1 MLQAPVSDKKTK
13 PEASRS
19 EGERESERL
28 MGLTGWGERS
38 ALGVGQGQPN
48 SVAATQQAFG
58 NQVALRIMRV
68 QQQQKSPAM
77 KPIQGGLL
85 QRKCACGNAAS
96 AAGTCA
102 ECQGKQALS
111 LQTKLRISEP
121 GDEYERES
129 DHIADQIMRMPE
141 PSLQRQIES
150 EEEDEEI
157 IQRKATPTSPLTSD
171 SSPADV
177 PPIVHEVLN
186 SPGQPLDPETRTFM
200 ESRFGYDFSQVRIH
214 TDAKAV
220 ESAQAVDSLAYTV
233 RQNIAFGAGQYAP
246 KTANGQQL
254 LAHELVHVMQQ
265 GYASGHQELS
275 TANMIVPVRSP
286 ITPLLSS
293 PALIARNG
301 RGSPVQGALS
311 VNYVVIYL
319 DDHYI
324 DFHTSQGTFRY
335 YLDYTGLVAG
345 EYTASATVE
354 GNDVHFELLGHLG
367 EFEFSYRLQ
376 PNKPNPST
384 FFAHQSSVT
393 FTITDQEAP
402 EFTPPEERQEQEEDP
417 NVTYLSLEEAMR
429 RCESGDLPGVKVFP
443 YRGTRFGAAPIMAHR
458 DGEYIVVKQPVY
470 VLGNEDFRQQ
480 TRTLPTETFIGG
492 VRLHPNEIVRVHT
505 YDPRWYH
512 LNITG
517 STSGDIENEFCAT
530 GEQMLEI
537 AQAST
542 NQTIF
547 NIGLTGVDA
556 ALFFVP
562 VGRIAAF
569 LGRPVMQVAGRSSQR
584 LAMAIM
590 LGMRDAAPTAFAGI
604 ASRTSTV
611 IVEQQ
616 AVSQI
621 GGRAVTQT
629 VEYATVEFSEQA
641 ITRATGA
648 VAAQGVAEIGGERL
662 ATEAVARTVTVTM
675 VDATGHQ
682 VVSTLTTPTGDAA
695 LDAAIDQ
702 AFSQTFDLTP
712 SPASSLPAG
721 QGVVSVAPEIAAG
734 FTQAQVQG
742 FRRFIGRRFSE
753 SNIQILEQ
761 LWDDAARQGDAAM
774 LNAGNS
780 RYLFDLQR
788 NRFWSRVRA
797 NDAAR
802 AIFEDAG
809 CQFSG
814 GAPYFVLNGQRIY
827 MTIDHIIERQT
838 APQLALTASNLRISF
853 MRENTVLLRLL
864 HQLDPFQ

>member
-1 MLQAPVSDKKTK
+1 MLHAPTNDRKTK
-13 PEASRS
+13 SETSSKTAEHLSEQEQSSHLLRSRQFDSRQQRQNLAAMQNSYGNQAMLRMGRSRS
-19 EGERESERL
+19 
-28 MGLTGWGERS
+28 M
-38 ALGVGQGQPN
+38 N
-48 SVAATQQAFG
+48 
-58 NQVALRIMRV
+58 
-68 QQQQKSPAM
+68 
-77 KPIQGGLL
+77 PIQGSIL
-85 QRKCACGNAAS
+85 QRKCACGNTS
-96 AAGTCA
+96 GTTGTCTG
-102 ECQGKQALS
+102 CQEKQELT
-111 LQTKLRISEP
+111 LQTKLSISEP
-121 GDEYERES
+121 GDHYEQEADR
-129 DHIADQIMRMPE
+129 IADQVMQMPE
-141 PSLQRQIES
+141 PIIKPEVES
-150 EEEDEEI
+150 EKEGFV
-157 IQRKATPTSPLTSD
+157 QRKAISNSITFLQP
-171 SSPADV
+171 SSTVQDQSSKMPS
-177 PPIVHEVLN
+177 IVDEVLR
-186 SPGQPLDPETRTFM
+186 SPGQPLDTETRTFM
-200 ESRFGYDFSQVRIH
+200 ESRFGHDFGSVRIH

-233 RQNIAFGAGQYAP
+233 RQNIAFGAKKYEP
-246 KTANGQQL
+246 KTANGQRL
-254 LAHELVHVMQQ
+254 LAHELVHVIQQ
-265 GYASGHQELS
+265 GYAPLQQELS
-275 TANMIVPVRSP
+275 PTSMIMPILSP

-293 PALIARNG
+293 PDLIARNG
-301 RGSPVQGALS
+301 RDPS
-311 VNYVVIYL
+311 VPGTMSVSYVVIYL

-324 DFHTSQGTFRY
+324 DFHTSRGTFRY
-335 YLDYTGLVAG
+335 YLDYTGLVTG
-345 EYTASATVE
+345 EYAATATVE
-354 GNDVHFELLGHLG
+354 GNDIHFELLGHLG
-367 EFEFSYRLQ
+367 EFEFSYRLE

-384 FFAHQSSVT
+384 FFAHQPSVT
-393 FTITDQEAP
+393 FTITNEEAP
-402 EFTPPEERQEQEEDP
+402 EFTPLEDRQELEEDP
-417 NVTYLSLEEAMR
+417 NVTYLSLEDAMR

-517 STSGDIENEFCAT
+517 STSDNIENEFCAT

-547 NIGLTGVDA
+547 NVGLTVVDA

-569 LGRPVMQVAGRSSQR
+569 LGRPVMQLVGRSSQR

-604 ASRTSTV
+604 ASRTGTV

-621 GGRAVTQT
+621 GGHAVTQT
-629 VEYATVEFSEQA
+629 VGYATVEFSERA
-641 ITRATGA
+641 ITQATTT
-648 VAAQGVAEIGGERL
+648 AATQSVAEVGGEHL
-662 ATEAVARTVTVTM
+662 ATEAIARTMTVTL

-682 VVSTLTTPTGDAA
+682 VVSTLVTPTGDAA
-695 LDAAIDQ
+695 LDAALDQ
-702 AFSQTFDLTP
+702 SFSQTFDLTTT
-712 SPASSLPAG
+712 PATSLPAG

-761 LWDDAARQGDAAM
+761 LWDNAARQGDAAM
-774 LNAGNS
+774 LGAGNS

-797 NDAAR
+797 NAAAR

>member
-1 MLQAPVSDKKTK
+1 MLHTPAIDRTTK
-13 PEASRS
+13 PEAIRS
-19 EGERESERL
+19 EVEREPERL
-28 MGLTGWGERS
+28 KGLMGWGGRHHPVT
-38 ALGVGQGQPN
+38 GMQQP
-48 SVAATQQAFG
+48 FG
-58 NQVALRIMRV
+58 NQAALQMLRG
-68 QQQQKSPAM
+68 
-77 KPIQGGLL
+77 QGGVL
-85 QRKCACGNAAS
+85 QRKCACGNAAG
-96 AAGTCA
+96 AAGTCG
-102 ECQGKQALS
+102 ECREKQEMA

-121 GDEYERES
+121 GDEYERE
-129 DHIADQIMRMPE
+129 ADRVAEQVMRMPE
-141 PSLQRQIES
+141 PSLQGQVHPQEK
-150 EEEDEEI
+150 DEELV
-157 IQRKATPTSPLTSD
+157 QRKAAPKVTPLTSD
-171 SSPADV
+171 SSPTDV

-186 SPGQPLDPETRTFM
+186 SPGQPLDAKTRTFM

-220 ESAQAVDSLAYTV
+220 ESARAVDSPAYTA
-233 RQNIAFGAGQYAP
+233 RQNIAFEAGQYAP
-246 KTANGQQL
+246 KTANGQRL
-254 LAHELVHVMQQ
+254 LAHELVHVIQQ
-265 GYASGHQELS
+265 GYAPLQKELS
-275 TANMIVPVRSP
+275 TNNMTEPVRLPVAS
-286 ITPLLSS
+286 LLSS
-293 PALIARNG
+293 PILIARNG
-301 RGSPVQGALS
+301 SGSLAQRAMS

-324 DFHTSQGTFRY
+324 DFHTSRGTFRY
-335 YLDYTGLVAG
+335 YLDYTGLVVG
-345 EYTASATVE
+345 EYAASATVD

-367 EFEFSYRLQ
+367 EFEFSYRLE

-384 FFAHQSSVT
+384 FFAHQQSVT
-393 FTITDQEAP
+393 FTITNEEAP
-402 EFTPPEERQEQEEDP
+402 EFTPPEERQEQEDP
-417 NVTYLSLEEAMR
+417 NATYLSLEEAMR
-429 RCESGDLPGVKVFP
+429 RCESGHLPGVKVFP
-443 YRGTRFGAAPIMAHR
+443 YRGTRFGAAPILAHQ

-470 VLGNEDFRQQ
+470 VLGDEDFRQQ
-480 TRTLPTETFIGG
+480 TRTLPAETFIGG

-505 YDPRWYH
+505 YEPRWYH

-530 GEQMLEI
+530 GAQMLEI
-537 AQAST
+537 AEAST
-542 NQTIF
+542 NRTIF
-547 NIGLTGVDA
+547 NIGLTAVDA

-562 VGRIAAF
+562 VGRIASF
-569 LGRPVMQVAGRSSQR
+569 LGRPVMQVVGRSSQR

-621 GGRAVTQT
+621 GGQAVAQT
-629 VEYATVEFSEQA
+629 VGYATVEFGEQA
-641 ITRATGA
+641 IARVTTTAAT
-648 VAAQGVAEIGGERL
+648 QSVAEVGGEHL
-662 ATEAVARTVTVTM
+662 AAEAVARTVTVRL
-675 VDATGHQ
+675 VDEMGHQ
-682 VVSTLTTPTGDAA
+682 IVSTLTAPTGNAA

-702 AFSQTFDLTP
+702 AFSQTFNLTTT
-712 SPASSLPAG
+712 SGSSLPVG
-721 QGVVSVAPEIAAG
+721 QGAVSVEPEIAAG

-774 LNAGNS
+774 LNASNS

-797 NDAAR
+797 NDSAR